1 MPVTDAAATLRTAL
15 AEPGVVQAPGVF
27 DAVTAKLATQA
38 GFSALHLSG
47 AVTSAVALGLP
58 DLGYLHGTDVADLAR
73 RVAAATDVPL
83 IADADT
89 GYGNALHARRTVEQ
103 YARIGVAGLHLED
116 QVSPK
121 RCGHMAGKQV
131 VERAEAVQKVRAA
144 VEAGTGLVIIAR
156 TDAMSVLGLDE
167 AIARVSEYAAAGA
180 DLVFVE
186 GAADEE
192 TLEKVHAAVPELGLV
207 VNVSEAD
214 PRLRP
219 LPLDVLASYGV
230 RIALYPVAP
239 LLAAAAAARAT
250 YAAIATEGSAL
261 SVERLAWDELT
272 GLVGQPELLELE
284 ARYGDGAS

>member
-1 MPVTDAAATLRTAL
+1 MSDAASRLRAAL
-15 AEPGVVQAPGVF
+15 AEPGVLQAPGVF
-27 DAVTAKLATQA
+27 DAVTAKLAARA
-38 GFSALHLSG
+38 GFAVLHLSG

-83 IADADT
+83 VADADT

-131 VERAEAVQKVRAA
+131 IERAEAVQKVRAA
-144 VEAGTGLVIIAR
+144 VDAGTGLVVIAR

-167 AIARVSEYAAAGA
+167 AIARVSEYAEAGA

-192 TLEKVHAAVPELGLV
+192 SLARVHAAVPELGLV

-219 LPLDVLASYGV
+219 LPLEVLASYGV
-230 RIALYPVAP
+230 RLALYPVAP
-239 LLAAAAAARAT
+239 LLAAAAAAQRT
-250 YAAIATEGSAL
+250 YAAIAAEGGAS
-261 SVERLAWDELT
+261 SVERLSWDELT
-272 GLVGQPELLELE
+272 GLVGQPELLALE
-284 ARYGDGAS
+284 ERYAEGSS

>member
-1 MPVTDAAATLRTAL
+1 MPVTDAAARLRAAL

-167 AIARVSEYAAAGA
+167 AIARVSEYAEAGA

-192 TLEKVHAAVPELGLV
+192 TLSAVHDAVPELGLV

-219 LPLDVLASYGV
+219 LPLEVLASYGV
-230 RIALYPVAP
+230 RVALYPVAP
-239 LLAAAAAARAT
+239 LLAAAAAARAA
-250 YAAIATEGSAL
+250 YAAIAADGSAL

-284 ARYGDGAS
+284 ARYGDGAP

>member
-1 MPVTDAAATLRTAL
+1 MAVTDAAARLRAAL
-15 AEPGVVQAPGVF
+15 AEPGVLQAPGVF

-144 VEAGTGLVIIAR
+144 VEADTGLVVIAR

-167 AIARVSEYAAAGA
+167 AIARVTEYAEAGA

-192 TLEKVHAAVPELGLV
+192 SLALVHEAVPELGLV

-230 RIALYPVAP
+230 RVALYPVAP
-239 LLAAAAAARAT
+239 LLAAAAAARAA
-250 YAAIATEGSAL
+250 YAAIASEGSAL

-284 ARYGDGAS
+284 ARYGDGAP

>member
-1 MPVTDAAATLRTAL
+1 MTTTAAARLRATLS
-15 AEPGVVQAPGVF
+15 EPGVVQAPGVF
-27 DAVTAKLATQA
+27 DAVTARLATRA
-38 GFSALHLSG
+38 GFAALHLSG

-73 RVAAATDVPL
+73 RIALSTDVPV

-89 GYGNALHARRTVEQ
+89 GYGNALHVRRTVEQ
-103 YARIGVAGLHLED
+103 YSRVGLAGLHIED

-131 VERAEAVQKVRAA
+131 IERAEAVQKVRAA
-144 VEAGTGLVIIAR
+144 VDAETGLVIIAR
-156 TDAMSVLGLDE
+156 TDALSVLGLPE
-167 AIARVSEYAAAGA
+167 AIARVTEYAEAGA

-192 TLEKVHAAVPELGLV
+192 TLALVHAAIPGIGLV
-207 VNVSEAD
+207 VNISEAD

-230 RIALYPVAP
+230 RVALYPVAP
-239 LLAAAAAARAT
+239 LLAAAAATQRA
-250 YAAIATEGSAL
+250 YAAIAEHGSA
-261 SVERLAWDELT
+261 STVDRLAWDELT
-272 GLVGQPELLELE
+272 DLLDLPYLLDLE
-284 ARYGDGAS
+284 ARYADGDS

>member
-1 MPVTDAAATLRTAL
+1 MPATDAAARLRAAL
-15 AEPGVVQAPGVF
+15 AEPGVLQAPGVF

-38 GFSALHLSG
+38 GFSVLHLSG

-73 RVAAATDVPL
+73 RVATATDVPL

-131 VERAEAVQKVRAA
+131 VDRTEAVQKVRAA
-144 VEAGTGLVIIAR
+144 VEADTGLVVIAR

-167 AIARVSEYAAAGA
+167 AIARVSEYADAGA

-192 TLEKVHAAVPELGLV
+192 SLARVHAAVPELGLV

-219 LPLDVLASYGV
+219 LPLDVLQSYGV

-239 LLAAAAAARAT
+239 LLAAAAAARKA

-261 SVERLAWDELT
+261 SVDRLAWDELT

-284 ARYGDGAS
+284 ARYGDGAL

>member
-1 MPVTDAAATLRTAL
+1 MGATAAARLRATL

-27 DAVTAKLATQA
+27 DAVTARLATRV

-58 DLGYLHGTDVADLAR
+58 DLGYLHGTDVAELAR
-73 RVAAATDVPL
+73 RIALSTDVPV

-103 YARIGVAGLHLED
+103 YARVGLAGLHIED

-131 VERAEAVQKVRAA
+131 IESDEAVQKVRAA
-144 VEAGTGLVIIAR
+144 VEADTGLVIIAR
-156 TDAMSVLGLDE
+156 TDALSVLGLPE
-167 AIARVSEYAAAGA
+167 AIARVTAYAEAGA

-192 TLEKVHAAVPELGLV
+192 TLSLVHAAIPEVGLV
-207 VNVSEAD
+207 VNISEAD

-219 LPLDVLASYGV
+219 LPLDVLATYGV

-239 LLAAAAAARAT
+239 LLAAAAATQRA
-250 YAAIATEGSAL
+250 YAAIADEGSAS
-261 SVERLAWDELT
+261 SVERITWDELT
-272 GLVGQPELLELE
+272 DLLDLPELLDLE
-284 ARYGDGAS
+284 QRYSDGDS

>member
-1 MPVTDAAATLRTAL
+1 MTAASDRLRAAL
-15 AEPGVVQAPGVF
+15 AEPGVLQVPGVH
-27 DAVTAKLATQA
+27 DAVTARLATEA
-38 GFSALHLSG
+38 GFRALHLSG

-73 RVAAATDVPL
+73 RITAVTDLPL
-83 IADADT
+83 VADADT
-89 GYGNALHARRTVEQ
+89 GYGNPLHARRTVEQ
-103 YARIGVAGLHLED
+103 YAEAGIAGLHLED

-131 VERAEAVQKVRAA
+131 IERDEAVEKVRAA
-144 VEAGTGLVIIAR
+144 VDAGTGLVVIAR

-167 AIARVSEYAAAGA
+167 AIARIALFAEAGA

-192 TLEKVHAAVPELGLV
+192 RLGAVHEALPEARLV

-219 LPLDVLASYGV
+219 LPLEVLASFGV
-230 RIALYPVAP
+230 DLALYPVAP
-239 LLAAAAAARAT
+239 LLAAAAAARRAYTAIRAEGGAT
-250 YAAIATEGSAL
+250 
-261 SVERLAWDELT
+261 SVERLSWDELT
-272 GLVGQPELLELE
+272 DLLGLPLLLDLE
-284 ARYGDGAS
+284 QRYAGGAS

>member
-1 MPVTDAAATLRTAL
+1 MPVTDAAARLRAAL

-192 TLEKVHAAVPELGLV
+192 TLSQVHAAVPELGLV

-219 LPLDVLASYGV
+219 LPLEVLASYGV

-250 YAAIATEGSAL
+250 YAAIAAEGSAL

-284 ARYGDGAS
+284 ARYGDGAP

>member
-1 MPVTDAAATLRTAL
+1 MAVTDAAARLRAAL
-15 AEPGVVQAPGVF
+15 AEPGVIQAPGVF

-121 RCGHMAGKQV
+121 RCGHMAGKSV
-131 VERAEAVQKVRAA
+131 IDRDEAVQKVRAA
-144 VEAGTGLVIIAR
+144 VEAGTGLVVIAR
-156 TDAMSVLGLDE
+156 TDALSVLGIDE
-167 AIARVSEYAAAGA
+167 AIARVRAYRDVGA

-186 GAADEE
+186 GASSAEQLDVLHGALPGER
-192 TLEKVHAAVPELGLV
+192 LV

-214 PRLRP
+214 PTLRP
-219 LPLDVLASYGV
+219 LPPSELGARGV
-230 RIALYPVAP
+230 ALALYPVAP
-239 LLAAAAAARAT
+239 LLAAARAAAAT
-250 YAAIATEGSAL
+250 YTAIATEGDAT
-261 SVERLAWDELT
+261 SVDRMAWDDLT
-272 GLVGQPELLELE
+272 ALLDLPALLDLE
-284 ARYGDGAS
+284 TRYS